1 MLPNGRRWVIGALI
15 LPTFLFAAGCNDIT
29 GTSAR
34 ATDSNTT
41 GTPSGD
47 GSSGVVA
54 DERRND
60 PTSGGSVFLLIDED
74 SIDNGNEPNDFSET
88 EVNDDIA
95 RLGQRRVLRTF
106 ERDVG
111 EEIDLFTGQVGD
123 EGWFALKRVPGSWR
137 EAGPTNNGTRNLVAA
152 GPGLGDDDSE
162 DLLDDVR
169 TVTPLRATALSMLVG
184 QTVFAIVWDS
194 DISINYSPLMG
205 SLKGENLGIV
215 AFEVLSVR
223 ERRDGSS
230 SDLPRVTVR
239 IVDARGARD
248 AGLFL
253 FANAPEPRSS
263 GEPFDIRPPRTVA
276 AIELVPAP

>member
-1 MLPNGRRWVIGALI
+1 MLPTVRRRAIGALI
-15 LPTFLFAAGCNDIT
+15 LPTFLFAAGCNDLT

-34 ATDSNTT
+34 ATDSSAT
-41 GTPSGD
+41 GNPSDD
-47 GSSGVVA
+47 GSIGTIA
-54 DERRND
+54 DERRTGT
-60 PTSGGSVFLLIDED
+60 TSGGSVFLLIDED

-106 ERDVG
+106 ERNVG
-111 EEIDLFTGQVGD
+111 AEIDLFTGQVGD
-123 EGWFALKRVPGSWR
+123 EGWFALKRVPRSWR
-137 EAGPTNNGTRNLVAA
+137 DAGPTNNGTRNLVEA
-152 GPGLGDDDSE
+152 GPGLGEDDSE

-205 SLKGENLGIV
+205 SLKGENLGVV
-215 AFEVLSVR
+215 AFEVLGVR

-239 IVDARGARD
+239 IVDAREARD
-248 AGLFL
+248 GDLLL

-263 GEPFDIRPPRTVA
+263 GEPFDIRPPYTAA
-276 AIELVPAP
+276 AIELVSAP